1 MGRHYDNYWPP
12 YISVAERR
20 QMAQAALAKLRK
32 KGVDCHPV
40 ELEGRTIARTFWGI
54 KWCSNLEAYSDFENR
69 LPRGRSCV
77 RHGTVLDL
85 KVSAG
90 KIDALVSGA
99 SVYKVKIGIAPLP
112 ERDWKAI
119 LDECAGKVAT
129 MVELLQGRL
138 SGAVMEIVTR
148 PGAGLFPAPKQMD
161 FHCSCPD
168 DAFMCKHVAA
178 ALYAVGNRL
187 DSQPELLF
195 QLRHVDPQELI
206 RQAGSGPATADA
218 AASTLDDADL
228 SALFG
233 IDIEEDVPPKKE
245 AVRQAVEKPARVAG
259 KAAVKTVVRTVV
271 KTAGKA
277 AGKASK

>member
-12 YISVAERR
+12 YIPVAERR

-32 KGVDCHPV
+32 KGVDCRPV

-54 KWCSNLEAYSDFENR
+54 KWCSNLEAYSDFDNR

-90 KIDALVSGA
+90 KVDALVCGS
-99 SVYKVKIGIAPLP
+99 SVYKVKIGIEPLP

-148 PGAGLFPAPKQMD
+148 PGAGLFPAPREMN

-206 RQAGSGPATADA
+206 RQAGSGPAPADA
-218 AASTLDDADL
+218 SASALDDADL

-233 IDIEEDVPPKKE
+233 IEIEVAAPPKKK
-245 AVRQAVEKPARVAG
+245 AVRQVVEKSARVAG
-259 KAAVKTVVRTVV
+259 KV
-271 KTAGKA
+271 AGKA
-277 AGKASK
+277 AGKAAGKTAGKASK

>member
-12 YISVAERR
+12 YISVGERR
-20 QMAQAALAKLRK
+20 EQAQTALARLKK
-32 KGVDCHPV
+32 KGIECQPV
-40 ELEGRTIARTFWGI
+40 AVAGRTIARTFWGM
-54 KWCSNLEAYSDFENR
+54 KWCANLEAYSDFANR

-77 RHGTVLDL
+77 RHGAVLDL
-85 KVSAG
+85 KPGAG
-90 KIDALVSGA
+90 TVEALVCGA
-99 SVYKVKIGIAPLP
+99 SVYKVKISIKPLP

-129 MVELLQGRL
+129 LVELLQGRL

-148 PGAGLFPAPKQMD
+148 PGAGLFPTPRQID
-161 FHCSCPD
+161 FRCSCPD
-168 DAFMCKHVAA
+168 GAAMCKHVAA

-195 QLRHVDPQELI
+195 QLRHVDPLELI
-206 RQAGSGPATADA
+206 RQAGSGPAANADA
-218 AASTLDDADL
+218 LASALDDADL

-233 IDIEEDVPPKKE
+233 IELDAPAPAAPVKKK
-245 AVRQAVEKPARVAG
+245 AVRQTVEKPARIE
-259 KAAVKTVVRTVV
+259 KQ
-271 KTAGKA
+271 A